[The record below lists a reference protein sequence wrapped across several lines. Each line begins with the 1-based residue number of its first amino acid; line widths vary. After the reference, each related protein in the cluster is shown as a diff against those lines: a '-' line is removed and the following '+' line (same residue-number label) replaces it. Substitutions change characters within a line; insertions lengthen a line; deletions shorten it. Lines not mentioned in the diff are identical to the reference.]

1 MDLGPNF
8 PSRVADIRTEGIREG
23 RREEERREKEK
34 EGRGREGERLTYG
47 CIDLTLVWRGG
58 M

>member
-23 RREEERREKEK
+23 RREEKRRQKEK
-34 EGRGREGERLTYG
+34 EGGGREGERLTYS
-47 CIDLTLVWRGG
+47 CIDLTLV
-58 M
+58 